1 LALYFWLK
9 TLNPALP
16 TPLHIAVFSQYHTSP
31 DCPATSRHYTLLAE
45 IAKHHRVTL
54 LTTPAWRRQQLT
66 HEFAWVP
73 PGVELRE
80 ATIPYNNKMGP
91 ARRALAFAQYAWWA
105 VRAGRHLDRPDVVW
119 GISTPLTAAWAAAR
133 VARYWRV
140 PWVFEVQDLWPSFP
154 IAMGAVPTA
163 LARQQ
168 LFALEKRLYESA
180 AHIVPLSP
188 DMRRYVT
195 ELGIPG
201 SKITTLL
208 NGTDLD
214 LTARATPATVAALR
228 QAQGLVGQQV
238 VLYAGTFGRA
248 NDMPT
253 VVAAAEALVATTPS
267 ATFIFL
273 GHGYYEPLVAAA
285 AGRWPGRIRLV
296 GGQPRH
302 AVFSWF
308 ALAEVA
314 VVSFLGL
321 PVLDT
326 NSPAKLYDALA
337 VGTPVVVTNKGWTK
351 QLVEDHGCGWY
362 VPAGDAAA
370 LASRLRTALADMP
383 ATVAAGTRG
392 QQLAHVGFDRRALA
406 AQMQGLL
413 KRAVEG

>member
-1 LALYFWLK
+1 M
-9 TLNPALP
+9 
-16 TPLHIAVFSQYHTSP
+16 HIAVFSQYHTSP

-45 IAKHHRVTL
+45 IARHHRVTL
-54 LTTPAWRRQQLT
+54 LTTPAWRSQQLT
-66 HEFAWVP
+66 HEWPWVP
-73 PGVELRE
+73 PGVELLE
-80 ATIPYNNKMGP
+80 ADIPYDNKMGP
-91 ARRALAFAQYAWWA
+91 ARRALAFAQYAAWA
-105 VRAGRHLDRPDVVW
+105 VRTGRRLARPDVVW

-133 VARYWRV
+133 CARHWGA
-140 PWVFEVQDLWPSFP
+140 PWLFEVQDLWPSFP

-188 DMRRYVT
+188 DMSAYVAG
-195 ELGIPG
+195 LGIAE

-208 NGTDLD
+208 NGTDLG
-214 LTARATPATVAALR
+214 LAARTTPAAVAALR
-228 QAQGLVGQQV
+228 QAQGLAGQRV

-253 VVAAAEALVATTPS
+253 VVAAAETLVAAVPD
-267 ATFIFL
+267 ATFLFL
-273 GHGYYEPLVAAA
+273 GHGYYAPLVAAA
-285 AGRWPGRIRLV
+285 AARWPGRIRLV

-321 PVLDT
+321 SVLDA

-337 VGTPVVVTNKGWTK
+337 VGTPVVVTNAGWTK
-351 QLVEDHGCGWY
+351 MLVEEHGCGWY
-362 VPAGDAAA
+362 APAGNAAA
-370 LASRLRTALADMP
+370 LAHRLQAALADRP
-383 ATVAAGTRG
+383 ALAAAGARG
-392 QQLAHVGFDRRALA
+392 LVLARTQFDRVALA
-406 AQMQGLL
+406 AQMRLL
-413 KRAVEG
+413 LEQAAG

>member
-1 LALYFWLK
+1 M
-9 TLNPALP
+9 
-16 TPLHIAVFSQYHTSP
+16 HIVVFSQYHTSP

-54 LTTPAWRRQQLT
+54 LTTPAWRSQQLT

-80 ATIPYNNKMGP
+80 AAIPYDNKMGP

-105 VRAGRHLDRPDVVW
+105 VREGRKIDRPDVVW

-133 VARYWRV
+133 VARHWRV

-154 IAMGAVPTA
+154 VAMGAVPTA
-163 LARQQ
+163 LARRQ
-168 LFALEKRLYESA
+168 LFALEKQLYESA
-180 AHIVPLSP
+180 VRIVPLSP
-188 DMRRYVT
+188 DMSRYVAD
-195 ELGIPG
+195 LGI
-201 SKITTLL
+201 STHKITTLL

-214 LTARATPATVAALR
+214 LAARATPATVAELR
-228 QAQGLVGQQV
+228 QTQGLDGQQV

-253 VVAAAEALVATTPS
+253 VVAAAEALVATNPNT
-267 ATFIFL
+267 TFLFL
-273 GHGYYEPLVAAA
+273 GHGYYAPLVAAA
-285 AGRWPGRIRLV
+285 AARWPGRIRLV

-302 AVFSWF
+302 AVFNWF

-314 VVSFLGL
+314 VVSFLDL

-337 VGTPVVVTNKGWTK
+337 VGTPVVVTNKGWTM
-351 QLVEDHGCGWY
+351 QLVEEHSCGWY
-362 VPAGDAAA
+362 APAGDAAA
-370 LASRLRTALADMP
+370 LTKQLRAVLANAP
-383 ATVAAGTRG
+383 ATAAAGAHG
-392 QQLAHVGFDRRALA
+392 QKLAQTTFDRRVLA
-406 AQMQGLL
+406 EQMRRLL
-413 KRAVEG
+413 EQAAEG

>member
-1 LALYFWLK
+1 M
-9 TLNPALP
+9 
-16 TPLHIAVFSQYHTSP
+16 HIAVFSQYHTSP

-54 LTTPAWRRQQLT
+54 LTTPAWRSQQLT
-66 HEFAWVP
+66 QEFVWVP

-80 ATIPYNNKMGP
+80 ANIPYTNKMGP
-91 ARRALAFAQYAWWA
+91 ARRALAFAQYAAWA
-105 VRAGRHLDRPDVVW
+105 VRAGRQLDRPDVVW

-154 IAMGAVPTA
+154 VAMGAVPTA

-168 LFALEKRLYESA
+168 LFALEKRLYDSA

-188 DMRRYVT
+188 DMSHYVM
-195 ELGIPG
+195 EQGIPAA
-201 SKITTLL
+201 KITTLL

-214 LTARATPATVAALR
+214 LAARATPAAVAALR
-228 QAQGLVGQQV
+228 HDQELEGQKV

-248 NDMPT
+248 NDIPT
-253 VVAAAEALVATTPS
+253 VVAAAEALVAADPAVTWL
-267 ATFIFL
+267 FL
-273 GHGYYEPLVAAA
+273 GHGYYAPLVAAA
-285 AGRWPGRIRLV
+285 AERWPGRIRLV

-308 ALAEVA
+308 ALADVA

-321 PVLDT
+321 PVLDA

-337 VGTPVVVTNKGWTK
+337 VGTPVVVTNPGWTK
-351 QLVEDHGCGWY
+351 SLVEQHGCGWY
-362 VPAGDAAA
+362 TPAGDAPA
-370 LASRLRTALADMP
+370 LAERLSAVLANPDALL
-383 ATVAAGTRG
+383 AAGTRG
-392 QQLAHVGFDRRALA
+392 RALAHVAFDRQLLA
-406 AQMQGLL
+406 EQMRSIL
-413 KRAVEG
+413 EGVTMSPLRN

>member
-1 LALYFWLK
+1 M
-9 TLNPALP
+9 
-16 TPLHIAVFSQYHTSP
+16 HIAVFNQYHTSP

-45 IAKHHRVTL
+45 IAQHHQVTL
-54 LTTPAWRRQQLT
+54 LTTPAWRPQQLT
-66 HEFAWVP
+66 HAWPWVP
-73 PGVELRE
+73 PGVELLE
-80 ATIPYNNKMGP
+80 ANIPYDNKMGP
-91 ARRALAFAQYAWWA
+91 ARRALAFAQYAAWA
-105 VRAGRHLDRPDVVW
+105 VRAGRRIGRPDVVW

-133 VARYWRV
+133 VAQHWRV

-168 LFALEKRLYESA
+168 LFALEKRLYERA

-188 DMRRYVT
+188 DMSAYVAG
-195 ELGIPG
+195 LGIAPA
-201 SKITTLL
+201 KITTLL

-214 LTARATPATVAALR
+214 LAARPTPPAVAKLR
-228 QAQGLVGQQV
+228 QAQGLLGQRV

-253 VVAAAEALVATTPS
+253 VVAAAEALVAADAT
-267 ATFIFL
+267 ATFLFL
-273 GHGYYEPLVAAA
+273 GHGYYAPLVAAA
-285 AGRWPGRIRLV
+285 AARWPGRIRLV

-308 ALAEVA
+308 ALADVV

-337 VGTPVVVTNKGWTK
+337 VGTPVVVTNAGWTK
-351 QLVEDHGCGWY
+351 QLVEQHGCGWY
-362 VPAGDAAA
+362 TPAGDAGTLATKLRALLADLPGLAAAGQRGQA
-370 LASRLRTALADMP
+370 LAQAD
-383 ATVAAGTRG
+383 
-392 QQLAHVGFDRRALA
+392 FDRVKLARQMQHILETA
-406 AQMQGLL
+406 AQ
-413 KRAVEG
+413 RR

>member
-1 LALYFWLK
+1 M
-9 TLNPALP
+9 
-16 TPLHIAVFSQYHTSP
+16 HIAVFSQYHTSP

-45 IAKHHRVTL
+45 MAKHHRVTL
-54 LTTPAWRRQQLT
+54 LTTPSWRSQQLT

-80 ATIPYNNKMGP
+80 VAIRYDNKMGP
-91 ARRALAFAQYAWWA
+91 ARRALAFAQYAAWA
-105 VRAGRHLDRPDVVW
+105 VRAGKRLDRPDVVW

-133 VARYWRV
+133 VAQYWRV

-154 IAMGAVPTA
+154 VAMGAVPTA

-188 DMRRYVT
+188 DMSRYVT
-195 ELGIPG
+195 DLGISG
-201 SKITTLL
+201 AKVTTLL

-214 LTARATPATVAALR
+214 LAARATPTTVAALR
-228 QAQGLVGQQV
+228 QVQGLKGRKV

-253 VVAAAEALVATTPS
+253 VVAAAETLVAADPS
-267 ATFIFL
+267 VTWLFL
-273 GHGYYEPLVAAA
+273 GHGYHTPLVAAA
-285 AGRWPGRIRLV
+285 AARWPGRIRLV

-302 AVFSWF
+302 AVFGWF
-308 ALAEVA
+308 ALADVA
-314 VVSFLGL
+314 VVSFLDL

-337 VGTPVVVTNKGWTK
+337 VGTPVIVTNRGWTK
-351 QLVEDHGCGWY
+351 ALVEQHGCGWY
-362 VPAGDAAA
+362 APAGDAST
-370 LASRLRTALADMP
+370 LAERLRAVLADS
-383 ATVAAGTRG
+383 AGLAAAGKRG
-392 QQLAHVGFDRRALA
+392 QVLAREQFDRRELA
-406 AQMQGLL
+406 ERMQIIMEQ
-413 KRAVEG
+413 ATDMM